1 MRPELAK
8 LFEAA
13 RVPRYT
19 SYPTAP
25 HFSSAVGP
33 AEHAAWLAAV
43 PADRPVSLYLHVPY
57 CRQLCWYCGC
67 TTSISADGA
76 RPAAYAALLAAELE
90 LVASHLPGRLPLG
103 HLHWGGGTP
112 TSIGAEAFRRL
123 MARIADR
130 FAILPDAEMAVEI
143 DPRFLPEEIVAALA
157 ETGIGRA
164 SLGVQSF
171 EPEVQ
176 RAINRV
182 QPLDRTLAVIEA
194 LRRAGISRINVD
206 MIYGLPRQTVEGC
219 RSTVRALL
227 PVLPDRFAIFGYAHL
242 PALKKHQRMI
252 DPRELPDTVARVA
265 QFEAMAEM
273 LEAAGYV
280 PIGLDHFARPDDPMA
295 RAAAEGRL
303 RRNFQGYTID
313 AAETLLGL
321 GASAISSFREGYVQ
335 NHHELVP
342 WRTAVREGRLAT
354 ARGLALSAR
363 DRLERE
369 AIERIMCDGA
379 VDLAAVGARHGVAP
393 EACVTDPAR
402 LAELE
407 RLGIVVREGSVLRVP
422 AECRPLLRIA
432 ATIFDRYLERAPARH
447 AVAV

>member
-25 HFSSAVGP
+25 HFQARIGP

-43 PADRPVSLYLHVPY
+43 PRDRPISLYLHVPF

-67 TTSISADGA
+67 TTAIAPDSA
-76 RPAAYAALLAAELE
+76 RPEAYAELLAAEIE
-90 LVASHLPGRLPLG
+90 LVAAHLPGRLAVA

-143 DPRFLPEEIVAALA
+143 DPRFLSEEIVAALA

-171 EPEVQ
+171 DPEVQ
-176 RAINRV
+176 RAINRI
-182 QPLDRTLAVIEA
+182 QPADRTLAVVEA

-206 MIYGLPRQTVEGC
+206 LLYGLPRQTVEGC
-219 RSTVRALL
+219 RATVRALL

-265 QFEAMAEM
+265 QFEAMAEA

-280 PIGLDHFARPDDPMA
+280 PIGLDHFARRDDPMA

-303 RRNFQGYTID
+303 RRNFQGYTTD
-313 AAETLLGL
+313 TAETLLGL

-407 RLGIVVREGSVLRVP
+407 RLGIVVREGTVLRVP
-422 AECRPLLRIA
+422 VECRPLLRIA

>member
-1 MRPELAK
+1 MRSELAR

-19 SYPTAP
+19 SYPTVP

-130 FAILPDAEMAVEI
+130 FAVLPDAEMAVEI

-182 QPLDRTLAVIEA
+182 QPLDATLAVIEA
-194 LRRAGISRINVD
+194 LRRAGITAINVD
-206 MIYGLPRQTVEGC
+206 LLYGLPRQTVEGC
-219 RSTVRALL
+219 RATVRALL

-252 DPRELPDTVARVA
+252 EARELPDAVARVA
-265 QFEAMAEM
+265 QFEAMAEE

-280 PIGLDHFARPDDPMA
+280 PIGLDHFARPEDPMA
-295 RAAAEGRL
+295 RAAADGTL
-303 RRNFQGYTID
+303 RRNFQGYTTD
-313 AAETLLGL
+313 PAETLIGV

-342 WRTAVREGRLAT
+342 WRTAIRAGRLAT
-354 ARGLALSAR
+354 SRGLVLSDR
-363 DRLERE
+363 DRLER
-369 AIERIMCDGA
+369 ALIEQVMCFGA
-379 VDLAAVGARHGVAP
+379 VDLAAIGARFGVPA
-393 EACVTDPAR
+393 ERCVAAPAR

-407 RLGIVVREGSVLRVP
+407 RLGVVAREGTVLRVP
-422 AECRPLLRIA
+422 DVYRPLLRVVA
-432 ATIFDRYLERAPARH
+432 AVFDRYLEPSSARH

>member
-1 MRPELAK
+1 MRPELVK

-25 HFSSAVGP
+25 HFSARIGP

-43 PADRPVSLYLHVPY
+43 PEDRPISLYLHVPF
-57 CRQLCWYCGC
+57 CRRLCWYCGC
-67 TTSISADGA
+67 TTAIAPDTA
-76 RPAAYAALLAAELE
+76 RPEAYAELLSAEIE
-90 LVASHLPGRLPLG
+90 LVAAHLPGRVPVA

-112 TSIGAEAFRRL
+112 SSVGPRAFLRLVERLRRRFRIEPAAEH
-123 MARIADR
+123 
-130 FAILPDAEMAVEI
+130 AIEL
-143 DPRFLPEEIVAALA
+143 DPRFLEPAMIEALVEA
-157 ETGIGRA
+157 GVNRA

-171 EPEVQ
+171 DPEVQ
-176 RAINRV
+176 RAINRI
-182 QPLDRTLAVIEA
+182 QPADRTLAAIDA

-206 MIYGLPRQTVEGC
+206 LLYGLPKQTVASC
-219 RSTVRALL
+219 RATVAELL
-227 PVLPDRFAIFGYAHL
+227 PAAPDRVAIFGYAHL
-242 PALKKHQRMI
+242 PSLKKHQRLI
-252 DPRELPDTVARVA
+252 DERQLPGAVERVA
-265 QFEAMAEM
+265 QFEAMAEA

-280 PIGLDHFARPDDPMA
+280 PIGLDHFARPEDPMA

-303 RRNFQGYTID
+303 RRNFQGYTTD
-313 AAETLLGL
+313 PAETLVGL

-335 NHHELVP
+335 NLHELAP
-342 WRTAVREGRLAT
+342 WRAAVREGRLPT
-354 ARGLALSAR
+354 ARGLLLSPR

-393 EACVTDPAR
+393 QACITNPAR

-407 RLGIVVREGSVLRVP
+407 RLGIVERDGTVLRVP

-432 ATIFDRYLERAPARH
+432 ATIFDRYLEASPARH

>member
-1 MRPELAK
+1 MCPI
-8 LFEAA
+8 
-13 RVPRYT
+13 
-19 SYPTAP
+19 
-25 HFSSAVGP
+25 
-33 AEHAAWLAAV
+33 
-43 PADRPVSLYLHVPY
+43 

-67 TTSISADGA
+67 TTAIAPDSA
-76 RPAAYAALLAAELE
+76 RPEAYAELLAAELE
-90 LVASHLPGRLPLG
+90 LVAAHLPGRLAVA

-143 DPRFLPEEIVAALA
+143 DPRFLSEEIVAALA

-171 EPEVQ
+171 DPEVQ
-176 RAINRV
+176 RAINRI
-182 QPLDRTLAVIEA
+182 QPADRTLAVVEA

-206 MIYGLPRQTVEGC
+206 LLYGLPRQTVEGC
-219 RSTVRALL
+219 RATVRALL

-265 QFEAMAEM
+265 QFEAMAEA

-280 PIGLDHFARPDDPMA
+280 PIGLDHFARRDDPMA

-303 RRNFQGYTID
+303 RRNFQGYTTD
-313 AAETLLGL
+313 TAETLLGL

-407 RLGIVVREGSVLRVP
+407 RLGIVVREGTVLRVP
-422 AECRPLLRIA
+422 VECRPLLRIA

>member
-1 MRPELAK
+1 MRPELVR

-19 SYPTAP
+19 SYPTVP
-25 HFSSAVGP
+25 HFSAAVGP

-43 PADRPVSLYLHVPY
+43 PLDRPASLYLHVPY
-57 CRQLCWYCGC
+57 CKQLCWYCGC
-67 TTSISADGA
+67 TTSISADST

-90 LVASHLPGRLPLG
+90 LVASHLPARLPLC

-112 TSIGAEAFRRL
+112 TSIGADAFRRL
-123 MARIADR
+123 MAKIAER
-130 FAILPDAEMAVEI
+130 FAFLPDAEKAVEI
-143 DPRFLPEEIVAALA
+143 DPRFLPAETIAALA

-176 RAINRV
+176 KAINRV
-182 QPLDRTLAVIEA
+182 QPLSDTLAVIDS
-194 LRRAGISRINVD
+194 LRAAGIEKINVD
-206 MIYGLPRQTVEGC
+206 LLYGLPRQTVAGC
-219 RSTVRALL
+219 RETVRALL

-242 PALKKHQRMI
+242 PSLKKHQKLI
-252 DPRELPDTVARVA
+252 DARDLPDAVARVA
-265 QFEAMAEM
+265 QFEAMAEE

-280 PIGLDHFARPDDPMA
+280 AIGLDHFARPEDPMA
-295 RAAAEGRL
+295 RAAAAGTL
-303 RRNFQGYTID
+303 RRNFQGYTTD
-313 AAETLLGL
+313 AAETLIGL

-342 WRTAVREGRLAT
+342 WRTAIRAGRLAT
-354 ARGLALSAR
+354 MRGLVLSDR
-363 DRLERE
+363 DRLER
-369 AIERIMCDGA
+369 ALIEEVMCFGR
-379 VDLAAVGARHGVAP
+379 VDLAGIGARFGVPAERCPAAP
-393 EACVTDPAR
+393 ER

-407 RLGIVVREGSVLRVP
+407 RLGVVVREGTMLRVP
-422 AECRPLLRIA
+422 EAYRPLLRVVA
-432 ATIFDRYLERAPARH
+432 AVFDRYLEPTAARH

>member
-19 SYPTAP
+19 SYPTVP

-67 TTSISADGA
+67 TTAIAPDSA
-76 RPAAYAALLAAELE
+76 RPEAYAELLAAEIE
-90 LVASHLPGRLPLG
+90 LVAAHLPGRLPVA

-112 TSIGAEAFRRL
+112 SSVGPRAFLRLVERLGRRFDIEPAAEH
-123 MARIADR
+123 
-130 FAILPDAEMAVEI
+130 AIEL
-143 DPRFLPEEIVAALA
+143 DPRFLEPGMIESLVEAGVN
-157 ETGIGRA
+157 RA

-171 EPEVQ
+171 DPEVQ
-176 RAINRV
+176 RAINRI
-182 QPLDRTLAVIEA
+182 QPADRTLAVVEA

-206 MIYGLPRQTVEGC
+206 LLYGLPRQTVEGC
-219 RSTVRALL
+219 RATVRALL

-252 DPRELPDTVARVA
+252 EARELPDAVARVA

-407 RLGIVVREGSVLRVP
+407 RLGIVVREGTVLRVP
-422 AECRPLLRIA
+422 VECRPLLRIA

>member
-1 MRPELAK
+1 MRSELAR

-19 SYPTAP
+19 SYPTVP
-25 HFSSAVGP
+25 HFSGAVGP

-67 TTSISADGA
+67 TTSISADAA

-157 ETGIGRA
+157 ESGIGRA

-171 EPEVQ
+171 EPAVQ
-176 RAINRV
+176 TAINRV

-206 MIYGLPRQTVEGC
+206 LIYGLPRQTVEGC

-252 DPRELPDTVARVA
+252 EARELPDAVARVA
-265 QFEAMAEM
+265 QFEAMAEE
-273 LEAAGYV
+273 LEAADYV

>member
-1 MRPELAK
+1 MRPELAR

-19 SYPTAP
+19 SYPTVP

-33 AEHAAWLAAV
+33 ERHAAWLAAV
-43 PADRPVSLYLHVPY
+43 PRDRPISLYLHVPF

-67 TTSISADGA
+67 TTAVAPDSA
-76 RPAAYAALLAAELE
+76 RPEAYAELLAAEIE
-90 LVASHLPGRLPLG
+90 LVAAHLPGRLAVT

-112 TSIGAEAFRRL
+112 SSMGPRAFSRLVERLGRRFRIEPGAEH
-123 MARIADR
+123 
-130 FAILPDAEMAVEI
+130 AIEL
-143 DPRFLPEEIVAALA
+143 DPRFLEPRMIESLVEAGVN
-157 ETGIGRA
+157 RA

-176 RAINRV
+176 RAINRI
-182 QPLDRTLAVIEA
+182 QPADRTLAVVEA

-206 MIYGLPRQTVEGC
+206 LLYGLPHQTVEGC
-219 RSTVRALL
+219 RATVRALL

-242 PALKKHQRMI
+242 PSLKKHQRLI
-252 DPRELPDTVARVA
+252 DERDLPTAVERVA
-265 QFEAMAEM
+265 QFEAMAEA

-303 RRNFQGYTID
+303 RRNFQGYTTD
-313 AAETLLGL
+313 TAETLLGL
-321 GASAISSFREGYVQ
+321 GASAISSFRDGYVQ

-342 WRTAVREGRLAT
+342 WRKAVREGRLAT

-379 VDLAAVGARHGVAP
+379 VDLALVAARHGVAA
-393 EACVTDPAR
+393 EACVTNPAR

-407 RLGIVVREGSVLRVP
+407 RLGIVVREGTVLRVP
-422 AECRPLLRIA
+422 TECRPLLRIA
-432 ATIFDRYLERAPARH
+432 ATIFDRYLERSSARH